1 MNSASF
7 TSFMREPFPTF
18 PGTAKEMKRSFSF
31 LFWSAK
37 VAFVDDEKCNLPNFS
52 FFHEAKVYF
61 LQVFTSAM
69 NHSIYLSL
77 GCWNISG
84 NLSPD
89 LVYLSKNICSR
100 SFSNLLISIRL
111 QFSVCQ
117 ENILNYSYNCI
128 LFLSKEIIQEI
139 ARQPIQI

>member
-1 MNSASF
+1 MNSASL

-37 VAFVDDEKCNLPNFS
+37 VAFVDDEKCNLPYFS
-52 FFHEAKVYF
+52 FFYEAKVYF

-89 LVYLSKNICSR
+89 LVYLSKIHVHGHSPIC
-100 SFSNLLISIRL
+100 
-111 QFSVCQ
+111 
-117 ENILNYSYNCI
+117 
-128 LFLSKEIIQEI
+128 LFLLDSNFLFVRKTFLITATIVYCSCQKKSYK
-139 ARQPIQI
+139 R